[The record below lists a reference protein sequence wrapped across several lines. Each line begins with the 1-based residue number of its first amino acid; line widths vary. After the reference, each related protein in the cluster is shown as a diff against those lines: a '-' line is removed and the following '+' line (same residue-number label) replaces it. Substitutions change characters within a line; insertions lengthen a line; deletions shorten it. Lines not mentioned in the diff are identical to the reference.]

1 MQALD
6 PKGVYSDQAVKDA
19 LAFKRGSRNLSFRYD
34 LLDSAN
40 NLLGPL
46 SSVISG
52 KVANSSLADIKRTA
66 TFRLLDDGAVN
77 FMNQRIKPWV
87 TLAMPDGGKVE
98 WPQGVFLLSTPKRTM
113 VSGMYVTRD
122 VEAYDQLQVLSDD
135 KAPSRYTV
143 ASGAKYTDA
152 ILAIVST
159 LEGMQVNVTPSAL
172 TLPAALEWAPGTPY
186 LRIVNDLLGAI
197 NYESATFDQN
207 GVFIA
212 KPYVSP
218 ASRPATFT
226 YATDRTSVIGG
237 DIDQTLDLFAVPN
250 KWVLVVSE
258 ADQSPLRSEYTNTA
272 PSSPTSTVS
281 RGRTILDFRTGVTAA
296 NQATLDGLAQRA
308 AFDASQV
315 FEVIEYKTA
324 LMPFHGDSDVFNIGI
339 AGLGV
344 SSPYSETHWEFDLSV
359 GAMMTHSVRRIV
371 NV

>member
-1 MQALD
+1 VQALD
-6 PKGVYSDQAVKDA
+6 PKGIYSDQAVKDA

-40 NLLGPL
+40 NLVAPL
-46 SSVISG
+46 TSVIG
-52 KVANSSLADIKRTA
+52 GHVANSSLADIKRTA
-66 TFRLLDDGAVN
+66 TFTLLDDGAVN
-77 FMNQRIKPWV
+77 FLNQRIKPWV
-87 TLAMPDGGKVE
+87 RLAMPDGGVVE

-113 VSGMYVTRD
+113 TSGMYVTRD
-122 VEAYDQLQVLSDD
+122 VQAYDQLQVLSDD
-135 KAPSRYTV
+135 KASTRYTV
-143 ASGAKYTDA
+143 TAGTKYTDA
-152 ILAIVST
+152 VLAIVNA
-159 LEGMQVNVTPSAL
+159 EGMQVNVTPSAL
-172 TLPAALEWAPGTPY
+172 TLPAALEWGPGTSY

-237 DIDQTLDLFAVPN
+237 DIDQTLDLFDVPN

-258 ADQSPLRSEYTNTA
+258 ADQASLRSEYTNTA

-281 RGRTILDFRTGVTAA
+281 RGRTILEFRTGVTAA
-296 NQATLDGLAQRA
+296 NQATLDALTQRA

-315 FEVIEYKTA
+315 FEVVEYKTA
-324 LMPFHGDSDVFNIGI
+324 LMPFHGDSDVFNISMARLGI
-339 AGLGV
+339 A
-344 SSPYSETHWEFDLSV
+344 SPYSETHWEFDLAV